1 MVINSY
7 LGEGKAVKAVQV
19 GMAQLEIMVKMEGEV
34 EMEKTATVLKVV
46 PDQEVLEKMAVK
58 AVKAA
63 EAVWAVQVEMAAWV
77 V

>member
-1 MVINSY
+1 
-7 LGEGKAVKAVQV
+7 
-19 GMAQLEIMVKMEGEV
+19 MAHLEIMVKMEGKV

-46 PDQEVLEKMAVK
+46 LDQEVLEKMAVK